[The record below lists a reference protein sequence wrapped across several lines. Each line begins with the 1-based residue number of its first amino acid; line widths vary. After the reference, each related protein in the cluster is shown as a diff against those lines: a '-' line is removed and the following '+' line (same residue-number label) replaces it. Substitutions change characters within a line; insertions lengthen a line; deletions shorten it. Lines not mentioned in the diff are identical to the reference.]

1 MAMLLLLLA
10 SIVLII
16 ASLHF
21 KDNKMLQ
28 MMQPFLVGF
37 AACLFMLVFV
47 IRL

>member
-1 MAMLLLLLA
+1 MTLLLLA

-21 KDNKMLQ
+21 KHNKMLK
-28 MMQPFLVGF
+28 MIQPFLVGF
-37 AACLFMLVFV
+37 AVCLFMLLFI